1 MAVRKSLSQK
11 NSCSSKTPAV
21 LDIIT
26 TTALTPLGSINTG
39 LATLETA
46 AIIETLGTANI
57 NKLSTVDTLTKI
69 TKPKKTA
76 KSDTKVKKTIKSKT
90 TKITKTTKDIKVKK
104 KPKVTEIEPITGV
117 AEVTGRNTIQE
128 TIKRLLGRKENVA
141 AFMAANQGK
150 TSDELLSIALDLTDT
165 RKIISAQKKALAQSK
180 ELKILRRKAV
190 DQDWKE
196 LLIAAR
202 AMVLCGLPYRK
213 TDKKTL
219 VKTSRLGSGQ
229 TLRVTYTAQGDYPLP
244 YGKDRAV
251 LAVIT
256 TAASRQNSPRVRFD
270 SAMAFLDTF
279 GLTDS
284 GTNFKNLGNSINRLK
299 SFSCYISI
307 DDGTYEQSNN
317 GVVVKRAGTPSQLA
331 LDQEQD
337 WQNNPPIH
345 PDGFYVELDP
355 SFFQEIQEHGI
366 PIPLDLMRR
375 YANVPLAWDF
385 ITFINYRSKITNG
398 PSRIAL
404 EALCMML
411 GSNDDNLRKIRM
423 RLEVILDELREV
435 WPECNVHFEGRGLK
449 ATLCIDKPVNG
460 RYLVM
465 GRKVGND
472 HN

>member
-1 MAVRKSLSQK
+1 MAARKSISK
-11 NSCSSKTPAV
+11 KSSSVSTTPA
-21 LDIIT
+21 T
-26 TTALTPLGSINTG
+26 TTGRD
-39 LATLETA
+39 
-46 AIIETLGTANI
+46 AIY
-57 NKLSTVDTLTKI
+57 
-69 TKPKKTA
+69 
-76 KSDTKVKKTIKSKT
+76 
-90 TKITKTTKDIKVKK
+90 
-104 KPKVTEIEPITGV
+104 
-117 AEVTGRNTIQE
+117 E
-128 TIKRLLGRKENVA
+128 TIKRILGRKENI
-141 AFMAANQGK
+141 ANFLAVNEGK
-150 TSDELLSIALDLTDT
+150 SSDELLAIALDLADT
-165 RKIISAQKKALAQSK
+165 RKVVANQKRALAQNK
-180 ELKILRRKAV
+180 ELKTLRHKVV

-244 YGKDRAV
+244 FGKDRAV

-270 SAMAFLDTF
+270 SAMAFLDAF

-331 LDQEQD
+331 LDKEHD
-337 WQNNPPIH
+337 WQTNYPIH

-355 SFFQEIQEHGI
+355 SFFQEIQEHGV

-398 PSRIAL
+398 PSRITL
-404 EALCMML
+404 DALCMML
-411 GSNDDNLRKIRM
+411 GSTDENLRKIRM
-423 RLEVILDELREV
+423 RLEEILHELSEV

-449 ATLCIDKPVNG
+449 AVLCIDKPING

-465 GRKVGND
+465 EQPKIIGNKEL
-472 HN
+472 HLKK

>member
-1 MAVRKSLSQK
+1 MSAKKST
-11 NSCSSKTPAV
+11 SKKSNQTSVTPI
-21 LDIIT
+21 LT
-26 TTALTPLGSINTG
+26 TTGRDAIN
-39 LATLETA
+39 
-46 AIIETLGTANI
+46 
-57 NKLSTVDTLTKI
+57 
-69 TKPKKTA
+69 
-76 KSDTKVKKTIKSKT
+76 
-90 TKITKTTKDIKVKK
+90 
-104 KPKVTEIEPITGV
+104 
-117 AEVTGRNTIQE
+117 E
-128 TIKRLLGRKENVA
+128 TIRRILGRKEDIADFLATNK
-141 AFMAANQGK
+141 GK
-150 TSDELLSIALDLTDT
+150 TSDEILAIALDLADA
-165 RKIISAQKKALAQSK
+165 RKVSNSKKRALVQNK
-180 ELKILRRKAV
+180 ELKTLRRKAV

-244 YGKDRAV
+244 FGKDRAV

-270 SAMAFLDTF
+270 SAMAFLDAF

-331 LDQEQD
+331 LDKEGD
-337 WQNNPPIH
+337 WQNNHPIH
-345 PDGFYVELDP
+345 SDGFYVELDP

-404 EALCMML
+404 DALCMML
-411 GSNDDNLRKIRM
+411 GSTDDNLRKIRM
-423 RLEVILDELREV
+423 RLEEILHELSEV

-449 ATLCIDKPVNG
+449 AVLCIDKPVND

-465 GRKVGND
+465 DQPKIVGN
-472 HN
+472 NKVLQLKK

>member
-1 MAVRKSLSQK
+1 MAAKK
-11 NSCSSKTPAV
+11 NTKKHNNSTAPPIV
-21 LDIIT
+21 T
-26 TTALTPLGSINTG
+26 T
-39 LATLETA
+39 E
-46 AIIETLGTANI
+46 
-57 NKLSTVDTLTKI
+57 
-69 TKPKKTA
+69 
-76 KSDTKVKKTIKSKT
+76 
-90 TKITKTTKDIKVKK
+90 
-104 KPKVTEIEPITGV
+104 
-117 AEVTGRNTIQE
+117 RNTIHE
-128 TIKRLLGRKENVA
+128 TIKRILGRKKNIADFLE
-141 AFMAANQGK
+141 ANNGK
-150 TSDELLSIALDLTDT
+150 TSDELLATALDLADAHKVITV
-165 RKIISAQKKALAQSK
+165 QKRALVQSK
-180 ELKILRRKAV
+180 ELKTLRRKAV

-244 YGKDRAV
+244 FGKDRAV

-270 SAMAFLDTF
+270 SAMAFLDAF

-307 DDGTYEQSNN
+307 DDGTYEQSDN
-317 GVVVKRAGTPSQLA
+317 GVVVRRAGTPSQLA
-331 LDQEQD
+331 LNQEQD
-337 WQNNPPIH
+337 WQTNPPIH

-355 SFFQEIQEHGI
+355 SFFHEIQEHGI

-398 PSRIAL
+398 PSRITL
-404 EALCMML
+404 DALCMML
-411 GSNDDNLRKIRM
+411 GSTDDNLRKIRM
-423 RLEVILDELREV
+423 RLEAILDELSEV

-449 ATLCIDKPVNG
+449 AVLCIDRPIND

-465 GRKVGND
+465 GQPKIIRNNKETQFVK
-472 HN
+472 

>member
-1 MAVRKSLSQK
+1 MVAKK
-11 NSCSSKTPAV
+11 NISKKTSSH
-21 LDIIT
+21 
-26 TTALTPLGSINTG
+26 N
-39 LATLETA
+39 
-46 AIIETLGTANI
+46 ANI
-57 NKLSTVDTLTKI
+57 ATVVD
-69 TKPKKTA
+69 
-76 KSDTKVKKTIKSKT
+76 
-90 TKITKTTKDIKVKK
+90 
-104 KPKVTEIEPITGV
+104 E
-117 AEVTGRNTIQE
+117 RNTIHE
-128 TIKRLLGRKENVA
+128 TIKRILGRKENVT
-141 AFMAANQGK
+141 AFLEANQGK
-150 TSDELLSIALDLTDT
+150 TSDALLAIALDLADA
-165 RKIISAQKKALAQSK
+165 RKVITNQKRVLIQNK
-180 ELKILRRKAV
+180 ELKTLRRKAV

-244 YGKDRAV
+244 FGKDRAV

-270 SAMAFLDTF
+270 SAMAFLDAF

-331 LDQEQD
+331 LNQEQD
-337 WQNNPPIH
+337 WQTSPPIH

-398 PSRIAL
+398 PSRITL
-404 EALCMML
+404 DALCMML
-411 GSNDDNLRKIRM
+411 GSTDDNLRKIRM
-423 RLEVILDELREV
+423 RLEAILDELSEV
-435 WPECNVHFEGRGLK
+435 WPECNVHFEGRGMK
-449 ATLCIDKPVNG
+449 AVLCIDKPING

-465 GRKVGND
+465 GQPKIIDNNKENQTHKIATSQNKLQNG
-472 HN
+472 

>member
-1 MAVRKSLSQK
+1 MAARKS
-11 NSCSSKTPAV
+11 
-21 LDIIT
+21 I
-26 TTALTPLGSINTG
+26 
-39 LATLETA
+39 
-46 AIIETLGTANI
+46 
-57 NKLSTVDTLTKI
+57 
-69 TKPKKTA
+69 PKKT
-76 KSDTKVKKTIKSKT
+76 SDTSIKS
-90 TKITKTTKDIKVKK
+90 
-104 KPKVTEIEPITGV
+104 VT
-117 AEVTGRNTIQE
+117 TGRDTINE
-128 TIKRLLGRKENVA
+128 TIKRILGRKENVA
-141 AFMAANQGK
+141 DFLAANEGK
-150 TSDELLSIALDLTDT
+150 TSDELLAIALDLSDA
-165 RKIISAQKKALAQSK
+165 RKVVTSQKRALTQNK

-244 YGKDRAV
+244 FGKDRAV

-256 TAASRQNSPRVRFD
+256 TAASRQNSPHVRFD
-270 SAMAFLDTF
+270 SAMAFLDAF

-331 LDQEQD
+331 LEQD
-337 WQNNPPIH
+337 WQTHH
-345 PDGFYVELDP
+345 PVHSDGFYVELDP

-398 PSRIAL
+398 PSRITL
-404 EALCMML
+404 DALCMML
-411 GSNDDNLRKIRM
+411 GSTDDNLRKIRM
-423 RLEVILDELREV
+423 RLEEILHELSEV

-449 ATLCIDKPVNG
+449 AVLCIDKPING

-465 GRKVGND
+465 GQTKIIGNNKEL
-472 HN
+472 HLKK